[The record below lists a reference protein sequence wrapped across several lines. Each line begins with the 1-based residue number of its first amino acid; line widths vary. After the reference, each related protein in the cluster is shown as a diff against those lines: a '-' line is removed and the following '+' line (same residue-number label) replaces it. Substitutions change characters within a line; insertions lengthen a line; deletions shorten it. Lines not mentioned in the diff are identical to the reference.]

1 MLNFLSIENIVLIK
15 KADID
20 FRSGFNVLSGET
32 GSGKSILLD
41 SLGLAIGFR
50 SNIRLIKQG
59 EKQAKVVAQFDI
71 SKNKSCQEFLSEN
84 DLANPEDK
92 NLLVI
97 RRSIQES
104 PQKTVTNKIF
114 VNDNPIGVNLLSNIG
129 NLLVEIHGQHDQ
141 RGLLDEKSHIKI
153 LDEFANNEA
162 NLKKLE
168 KIYLELRQTEKIL
181 KQIAN
186 KKEENDREKD
196 YLEHVIL
203 ELEKANIYQD
213 EEKELIERRDKFLAK
228 EKTSAFL
235 NEFNN
240 NVSEANLSLINAQK
254 NIIRNAHIIDNYCD
268 SEEINFEKI
277 SSAIDEQNSVLDNII
292 AETENKISDLN
303 TFEESEDEINER
315 LLEIRS
321 LARKF
326 NVSVEDLQNV
336 IDESKKHLAKIDN
349 EFSQEKD
356 LGTKLI
362 ELKKNYFEV
371 AEIISKKRIDSG
383 KILSNKVEDELKFL
397 KMGDA
402 KFLVNIETINDDDNE
417 NNRLTINGTNKVR
430 FQASLNKNH
439 FDNIAKIA
447 SGGELSR
454 FMLSLKVAL
463 MNTRSIPTIIFD
475 EIDTGIG
482 GNTAN
487 AVGER
492 LKTLSQNLQILVVTH
507 QAQIAAKSD
516 THFKVRKTLESSEN
530 KTLIEQLDNDQK
542 EIEIARMLSGEEIT
556 DEAIA
561 AAKKLM

>member
-1 MLNFLSIENIVLIK
+1 VLNFLSIENIVLIK

-20 FRSGFNVLSGET
+20 FRDGFNVLSGET

-59 EKQAKVVAQFDI
+59 EKQAKVVAEFNI
-71 SKNKSCQEFLSEN
+71 SKNKSCQQFLSEN
-84 DLANPEDK
+84 DLANSEDK
-92 NLLVI
+92 NLLTI

-104 PQKTVTNKIF
+104 AQKTVINKIF
-114 VNDNPIGVNLLSNIG
+114 VNDNPIGVSLLSKIG
-129 NLLVEIHGQHDQ
+129 EQLVEIHGQHDQ

-162 NLKKLE
+162 DLKKLE
-168 KIYLELRQTEKIL
+168 TIYIELREIEKRL
-181 KQIAN
+181 KQIDDQ
-186 KKEENDREKD
+186 KESNAREKD
-196 YLEHVIL
+196 YLEHIIS
-203 ELEKANIYQD
+203 ELEKADIQKD
-213 EEKELIERRDKFLAK
+213 EEKELVDKKDKYIAK
-228 EKTSAFL
+228 EKISGFL

-240 NVSEANLSLINAQK
+240 NVNEANLALINAQK
-254 NIIRNAHIIDNYCD
+254 NIIRNSNIIDNYLND
-268 SEEINFEKI
+268 SDIDFEKI
-277 SSAIDEQNSVLDNII
+277 STAIDEQNSVLDGII
-292 AETENKISDLN
+292 ENTEDKISNLN
-303 TFEESEDEINER
+303 NFDENEDEINER

-321 LARKF
+321 LAKKF
-326 NVSVEDLQNV
+326 NVSVEGLENV
-336 IDESKKHLAKIDN
+336 IEESRANLNKIDN
-349 EFSQEKD
+349 EFSQEKE
-356 LGTKLI
+356 LKKQLV
-362 ELKKNYFEV
+362 ELKKNYFEIADIV
-371 AEIISKKRIDSG
+371 SKKRIESG
-383 KILSNKVEDELKFL
+383 KILSKKVEDELQFL

-402 KFLVNIETINDDDNE
+402 KFLVNIEPINVCYSDDNKI
-417 NNRLTINGTNKVR
+417 TINGTNKVR
-430 FQASLNKNH
+430 FQASLNKNN

-492 LKTLSQNLQILVVTH
+492 LKTLSKNLQILVVTH

-530 KTLIEQLDNDQK
+530 KTLIEQLTPDQK

-556 DEAIA
+556 NEAIA

>member
-356 LGTKLI
+356 LGNKLI